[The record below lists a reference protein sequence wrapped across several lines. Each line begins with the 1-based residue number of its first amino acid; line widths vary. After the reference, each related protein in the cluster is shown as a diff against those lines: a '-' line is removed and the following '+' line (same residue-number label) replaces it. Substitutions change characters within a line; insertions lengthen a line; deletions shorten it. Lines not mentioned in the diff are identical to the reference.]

1 MATRSLI
8 GTWDRATGS
17 VRMIY
22 CHSDGY
28 IEWVGVRL
36 ARSYSTSTRVRKL
49 LALGALYSLGDY
61 LSFEDRRRV
70 PFTEEELAMM
80 SRLGVYPAAAHSY
93 SNPLSEVTV
102 AFHRDRD
109 DQLDRAF
116 RLRMSRGD
124 ILDAADDA
132 RAEFVYLYDGSTWLV
147 AADSALS
154 MVRLMDTPIEAAFVD
169 LKTRLPADQAVE
181 ATEMPATDETRVPVV
196 DPGVCW
202 WF

>member
-17 VRMIY
+17 IRMIY

-28 IEWVGVRL
+28 IDWVGVRL
-36 ARSYSTSTRVRKL
+36 ARSYVTTARVRKL

-61 LSFEDRRRV
+61 LSIEDRRKV

-80 SRLGVYPAAAHSY
+80 NRLGVYPAAAHCY

-102 AFHRDRD
+102 AFHRDRG

-116 RLRMSRGD
+116 RLRMCRGD

-132 RAEFVYLYDGSTWLV
+132 RAEFVYLHDGSTWLV

-154 MVRLMDTPIEAAFVD
+154 VVRLMDAPIEAAFVD
-169 LKTRLPADQAVE
+169 LKSKLPADQAVA
-181 ATEMPATDETRVPVV
+181 ATEMPATDQTSVAMLS
-196 DPGVCW
+196 PGVCW